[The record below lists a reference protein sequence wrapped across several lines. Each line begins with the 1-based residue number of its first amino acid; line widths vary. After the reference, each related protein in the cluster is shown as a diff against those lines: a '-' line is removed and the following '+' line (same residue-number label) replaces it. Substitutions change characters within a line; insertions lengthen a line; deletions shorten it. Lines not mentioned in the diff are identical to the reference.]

1 MRAVFVATALIAV
14 ACGGRPP
21 VPRRGVVETDLGA
34 WKFRRFQG
42 PLLDVEVWVEGNKA
56 EANSASYITADAEQ
70 RGRINDKD
78 LVNVFVTR
86 YERPD
91 GVVRATVKFARRLA
105 QEGGYQVEEDKI
117 AGARTLTITGRGE
130 AWVLWPS
137 QLHVVKVGGRGRTD
151 VPAAMVANYVDRYP
165 SQLPG
170 GALEGALPPGPDD
183 APRKL
188 DQPAYDATNPHPDLD
203 HYDPG
208 KVKLPDQS
216 SAGDVA
222 DPSAPKAGSAAAPT
236 ATAPDDPS
244 TAKPAKPADDAKAKK
259 RRKAKPKPK
268 PQ

>member
-1 MRAVFVATALIAV
+1 MRAVFVATALLAV

-21 VPRRGVVETDLGA
+21 VPARGVVETDLGA

-42 PLLDVEVWVEGNKA
+42 PLLDIEVWVEGNKA
-56 EANSASYITADAEQ
+56 VANTASYITADAEQ

-78 LVNVFVTR
+78 LVSVFVTR

-170 GALEGALPPGPDD
+170 GALEGALPPGPDEP
-183 APRKL
+183 PRVLEK
-188 DQPAYDATNPHPDLD
+188 PAYDAANPHPDLE
-203 HYDPG
+203 HYDPA
-208 KVKLPDQS
+208 KVKLPES
-216 SAGDVA
+216 SGPSDASGPAPAGPA
-222 DPSAPKAGSAAAPT
+222 SPPGGPAAAAP
-236 ATAPDDPS
+236 ADPS
-244 TAKPAKPADDAKAKK
+244 TAKPAKPADDPKAKK
-259 RRKAKPKPK
+259 RRKPKPK